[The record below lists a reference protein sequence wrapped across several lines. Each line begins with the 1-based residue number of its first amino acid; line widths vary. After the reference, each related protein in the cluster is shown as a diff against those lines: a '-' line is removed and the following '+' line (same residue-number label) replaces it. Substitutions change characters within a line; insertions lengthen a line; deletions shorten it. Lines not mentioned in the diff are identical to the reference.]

1 MTMGRFD
8 HCLAAGQ
15 TGQTGAARGLG
26 LTADE
31 EVVGAGEAGRRL
43 LERGDVTLGIPWSKV
58 CV

>member
-31 EVVGAGEAGRRL
+31 DVVGAGEAGRRL
-43 LERGDVTLGIPWSKV
+43 LRGAT
-58 CV
+58 